1 MDMTP
6 MVDVAFLLLTFFML
20 STTLLRHQVIP
31 IPVPENGDKPY
42 PGSSLLTVRV
52 DDQNNLFWNLGNE
65 SPTRITLEGFR
76 NLVGFKCK
84 QDTNLITLLKID
96 RKARYHSIIDI
107 LDELQLS
114 GASKYSVAPL
124 SKEDQEILKTIPS

>member
-20 STTLLRHQVIP
+20 STTMQRHQVIP
-31 IPVPENGDKPY
+31 IPVPESGEKPY
-42 PGSSLLTVRV
+42 PGSSLLTVMV
-52 DDQNNLFWNLGNE
+52 DAQNNLFWNLGSDTPN
-65 SPTRITLEGFR
+65 RITLSGFR
-76 NLVGFKCK
+76 NLVEFKCK

-107 LDELQLS
+107 LDELQQS

-124 SKEDQEILKTIPS
+124 LKEDQEILRTIPS

>member
-20 STTLLRHQVIP
+20 STTMLRHQVIE
-31 IPVPENGDKPY
+31 IPVPE
-42 PGSSLLTVRV
+42 PGNKNVPEKSLLTVRV
-52 DDQNNLFWNLGNE
+52 DDQSNLFWNLGSD
-65 SPTRITLEGFR
+65 SPNRITLDGFR
-76 NLVGFKCK
+76 NLAGFKCK

-114 GASKYSVAPL
+114 GATKYSVAPL